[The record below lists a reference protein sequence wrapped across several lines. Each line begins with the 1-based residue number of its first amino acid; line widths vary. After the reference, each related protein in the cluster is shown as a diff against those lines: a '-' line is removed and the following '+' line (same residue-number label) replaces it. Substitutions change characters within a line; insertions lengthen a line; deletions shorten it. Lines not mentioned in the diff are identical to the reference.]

1 MIRGGGSTLGSLIEK
16 LWEAGGT
23 DLLLT
28 PGVPPLARVG
38 PQLRPVAD
46 EPALRPQDTERLV
59 MSALTESQAAE
70 LASRL
75 EIDFSFNWE
84 DRARF
89 RGNAYHQR
97 DSLALTLRATPIDIP
112 SPEQLGLPAAV
123 SSMAARRSGLVLVS
137 GPAASGRST
146 TLAALVD
153 VVNRNRGCHILT
165 IEDPIEYVFHHRR
178 ATVNQR
184 EVGSDT
190 ESFARALRSARR
202 ERPDVLMCGDLPDP
216 ESIEIV
222 LTMADTGHLVLAS
235 LHSDDT
241 AHSIDRVV
249 GAFPAERRDQVRLQL
264 ASSLAAAV
272 HQRLVPR
279 VAGGLV
285 AAFEV
290 LVGTPAVRSLIRHGN
305 TRRLRE
311 AVTAGRPDGMQTLE
325 GSLGALVAAGV
336 VDHADAAARSLHPGE
351 IRPATGIGAPP
362 AGEPAG
368 SRPAIVGA

>member
-1 MIRGGGSTLGSLIEK
+1 MIRVGGSTLGGLIEK

-38 PQLRPVAD
+38 QQLRPVAD
-46 EPALRPQDTERLV
+46 EPSLRPQDTERLV

-89 RGNAYHQR
+89 RGNAFHQR
-97 DSLALTLRATPIDIP
+97 DSLALALRAIPFDIP
-112 SPEQLGLPAAV
+112 RPEQLGLPAAV
-123 SSMAARRSGLVLVS
+123 SAMAERRSGLVLVT

-153 VVNRNRGCHILT
+153 VINRSRGCHILT
-165 IEDPIEYVFHHRR
+165 IEDPIEYVFHHRL

-202 ERPDVLMCGDLPDP
+202 ERPDVLMCDDLRDA
-216 ESIEIV
+216 ESMEIV
-222 LTMADTGHLVLAS
+222 LTMAETGHLVFAS
-235 LHSDDT
+235 LHSDDS
-241 AHSIDRVV
+241 AQSIDRVV

-264 ASSLAAAV
+264 ASSLAAIV
-272 HQRLVPR
+272 HQRLLPR

-290 LVGTPAVRSLIRHGN
+290 LVGTPAVRSLIREGK
-305 TRRLRE
+305 TWRLRD

-325 GSLGALVAAGV
+325 ASLGALVAAGV
-336 VDHADAAARSLHPGE
+336 VDPADAAARSLHPGE
-351 IRPATGIGAPP
+351 IRPP
-362 AGEPAG
+362 AGTGATAGGPAA
-368 SRPAIVGA
+368 SLPAIVGA